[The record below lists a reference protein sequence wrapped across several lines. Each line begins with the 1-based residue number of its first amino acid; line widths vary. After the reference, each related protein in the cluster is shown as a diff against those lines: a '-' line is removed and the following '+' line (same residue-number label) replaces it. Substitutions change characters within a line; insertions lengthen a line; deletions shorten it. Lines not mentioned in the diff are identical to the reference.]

1 VERIDVLI
9 VGAGPAGL
17 AAAIRVRQQ
26 AAEAGREL
34 SVVVID
40 KSPAPGNHA
49 LSGAAFEADCLDEL
63 VPGWKQIHH
72 PFTQHLVPVDRDD
85 MLFLRANSAHRI
97 PARVVPARMHHTG
110 DYVIAITRLVA
121 FLAEQ
126 ATKAGVEVYHGF
138 SARDLIVEDGIVRG
152 VRLAEVG
159 LAAEGTPKGNH
170 IPAEEIRAPITIVA
184 DGSHGVI
191 STQFAERF
199 GGGVNPQV
207 YSLGVKA
214 VVQFP
219 DKSPFG
225 NNRVMHTLGYP
236 NRPSVFGGGFLYS
249 LGEQTVAVGLILG
262 LDWKYGDLDPQREF
276 ETFRAHPYISRL
288 LKGGVTVATGAK
300 TIPEG
305 GWYAMPELTAPGA
318 MLVGDGAGL
327 VNMEK
332 IKGIHYAILS
342 GMAAADT
349 AVEALGADGSAGS
362 LTGYR
367 DRLETRG
374 VLPEL
379 RHARNYRQVFRYGL
393 FAGTPLSLI
402 QSFVPRRLGMH
413 RDGPATKRGARL
425 NRPDPGR
432 MDGATFV
439 SLTGALHREDE
450 PPHITITDAAACAS
464 CEADYDNACTHFCP
478 GDVYRWNGSQIVL
491 SPSNCLHCMTCTVK
505 CPTGVIRW
513 VPPEGGEGPRY
524 KLM

>member
-1 VERIDVLI
+1 MERIDVLI

-17 AAAIRVRQQ
+17 AAAIRARHQ
-26 AAEAGREL
+26 ATEAGRDL

-40 KSPAPGNHA
+40 KSPAPGNHV
-49 LSGAAFEADCLDEL
+49 LSGATFEAACLDEL
-63 VPGWKQIHH
+63 LPDWRQIRH
-72 PFTQHLVPVDRDD
+72 PFTEHLVPVERDEL
-85 MLFLRANSAHRI
+85 MFLLPKSAHRI
-97 PARVVPARMHHTG
+97 PARVVPGRMHHVG
-110 DYVIAITRLVA
+110 DYVISITRLVA
-121 FLAEQ
+121 FLADQ
-126 ATKAGVEVYHGF
+126 AVKAGVEIYHGY
-138 SARDLIVEDGIVRG
+138 SARDLIVEDGAVRG
-152 VRLAEVG
+152 VRLSEVG
-159 LAAEGTPKGNH
+159 LGPDGRPKGNY
-170 IPAEEIRAPITIVA
+170 IPAEEIRAPVTIVA
-184 DGSHGVI
+184 DGTHGVI
-191 STQFAERF
+191 STQVAERF
-199 GGGVNPQV
+199 GGGANPQV

-214 VVQFP
+214 IVQFP
-219 DKSPFG
+219 EKSPFG
-225 NNRVMHTLGYP
+225 SNRVMHTLGYP
-236 NRPSVFGGGFLYS
+236 NRPSVFGGGFLYA
-249 LGEQTVAVGLILG
+249 LGEQTMAVGLILG

-305 GWYAMPELTAPGA
+305 GWFSMPNLSAPGA
-318 MLVGDGAGL
+318 LVVGDGAGF

-349 AVEALGADGSAGS
+349 AVEALGGDGAVGP
-362 LTGYR
+362 LDGYR
-367 DRLETRG
+367 ARLDARG
-374 VLPEL
+374 ILEEL
-379 RHARNYRQVFRYGL
+379 RHARNYRQAFRWGL
-393 FAGTPLSLI
+393 FVGTPLSLV
-402 QSFVPRRLGMH
+402 QSMIPRRLGMH
-413 RDGPATKRGARL
+413 RDGPATKRRARL

-450 PPHITITDAAACAS
+450 PSHVTITDPAACLA
-464 CEADYDNACTHFCP
+464 CEADYDHACTHFCP

-505 CPTGVIRW
+505 CPTGVIQW